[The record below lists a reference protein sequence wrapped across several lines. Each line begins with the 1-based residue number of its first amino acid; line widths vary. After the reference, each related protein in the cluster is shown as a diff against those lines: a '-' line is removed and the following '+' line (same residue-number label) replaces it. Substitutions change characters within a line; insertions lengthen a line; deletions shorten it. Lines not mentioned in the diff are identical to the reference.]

1 VRAGRDEGGD
11 VADHLGLNV
20 ETVCRMMTH
29 LRRAGAIA
37 IRPGCIEL
45 LSVAAL
51 REMTADARS

>member
-1 VRAGRDEGGD
+1 
-11 VADHLGLNV
+11 
-20 ETVCRMMTH
+20 MMTH

-51 REMTADARS
+51 REMTADARY